1 MRLNA
6 ILVGITMSLL
16 LLCCTLPAAA
26 SDYTLGIFGNANE
39 DGTIN
44 MQDVTY
50 TELIILEYRDETELS
65 DAKYDGKIN
74 MQDVT
79 QIELTILGKEKE
91 LTIVQYTGYTGYP
104 LFTEEPVTVPMPIGR
119 IVVMSGSYG
128 PKMLCAFGEQ
138 DKMVGVNK
146 FAKMAGELKT
156 FLEDIPAA
164 GSTFNWDVEKILELN
179 PDIVLAYAYKSWPD
193 YEEQLNAA
201 GIPLVQ
207 MDLHNPKKYSEEVR
221 NLGWMLHKQERAEEL
236 VDFEQQYFDLIEE
249 RVKDLE
255 EEQKPHVYFEWYADY
270 QAVGPGSSNYD
281 ALIVGGGT
289 SIFSDVDEKYPEI
302 DPEAVLARNPE
313 VILKAVYSTSIAGY
327 DVTDTGIM
335 EELRNSI
342 MSRPGW
348 DQVDAVKN
356 GKVYIITTATSSTH
370 PAVYHSYIAKWL
382 HPELFEDIDPGAIH
396 REWMETFLSVEYTGV
411 YAYPLL

>member
-1 MRLNA
+1 MIVINKKEMIDMRTS
-6 ILVGITMSLL
+6 ILVGITAIVLL
-16 LLCCTLPAAA
+16 LALPAAA

-39 DGTIN
+39 DETIN

-50 TELIILEYRDETELS
+50 TELIILEYRDRTELS
-65 DAKYDGKIN
+65 DAKHDGKIN

-79 QIELTILGKEKE
+79 QIELVILGKEKE
-91 LTIVQYTGYTGYP
+91 LTIFQYMGYP
-104 LFTEEPVTVPMPIGR
+104 PYAEEPVTVPMPIER
-119 IVVMSGSYG
+119 MVVMSGSYG
-128 PKMLCAFGEQ
+128 PKMLCAFEEHGA
-138 DKMVGVNK
+138 MVGVNK

-156 FLEDIPAA
+156 FLEAIPAA

-179 PDIVLAYAYKSWPD
+179 PDIVLAYAHKSWPD
-193 YEEQLNAA
+193 YEAQLNAA

-207 MDLHNPKKYSEEVR
+207 MDLHDPKKYSEEVR

-236 VDFEQQYFDLIEE
+236 INFEQRYFDLIEE
-249 RVKDLE
+249 AVKDVE
-255 EEQKPHVYFEWYADY
+255 EEQKPHVYFEWYGDY

-281 ALIVGGGT
+281 AIIVGGGT

-327 DVTDTGIM
+327 DVTDTGTIK
-335 EELRNSI
+335 ELRNSI

-348 DQVDAVKN
+348 DQTDAVKN

-370 PAVYHSYIAKWL
+370 PTVYNSYISVAN
-382 HPELFEDIDPGAIH
+382 
-396 REWMETFLSVEYTGV
+396 TFAQHT
-411 YAYPLL
+411 PQK